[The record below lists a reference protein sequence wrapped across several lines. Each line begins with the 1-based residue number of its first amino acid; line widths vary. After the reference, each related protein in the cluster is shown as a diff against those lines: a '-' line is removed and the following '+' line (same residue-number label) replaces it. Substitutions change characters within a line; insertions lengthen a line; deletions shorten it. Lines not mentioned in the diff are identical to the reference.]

1 MKPTNSCMQSKR
13 TMPVCFNQD
22 NLRVLEDYAKE
33 KGMLDCS
40 QAVEYLA
47 KNMHEG

>member
-1 MKPTNSCMQSKR
+1 MNPTNPGVHSKR

-22 NLRVLEDYAKE
+22 NLKVLEDYAKE
-33 KGMLDCS
+33 KGMSDYS

-47 KNMHEG
+47 HNMHEE